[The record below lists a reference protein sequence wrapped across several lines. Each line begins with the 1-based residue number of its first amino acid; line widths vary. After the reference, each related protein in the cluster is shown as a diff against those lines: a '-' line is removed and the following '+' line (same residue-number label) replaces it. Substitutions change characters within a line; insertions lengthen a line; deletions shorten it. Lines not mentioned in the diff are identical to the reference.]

1 MKRAWNMARR
11 VYTKSMASQGR
22 CSPAASCE
30 AQKLRMCRWR
40 GRNLLVAL
48 TKGVVGKACGDGCLP
63 HCTVPQQ
70 DYLIL
75 EQLFFVAVAVRHR
88 RNEKKMKKRKKIQD
102 FSVLTRSHMHRS
114 IGYRNRNPKLLAK
127 SAARLMY

>member
-1 MKRAWNMARR
+1 MNN
-11 VYTKSMASQGR
+11 ASHGR

-48 TKGVVGKACGDGCLP
+48 TKCVVCKACGDGCLP

-70 DYLIL
+70 DDLIL
-75 EQLFFVAVAVRHR
+75 EQLFFVAVAVRHFLQT
-88 RNEKKMKKRKKIQD
+88 KKKKKAELRKKKILSRPLIPD
-102 FSVLTRSHMHRS
+102 IFNSRFIVS
-114 IGYRNRNPKLLAK
+114 
-127 SAARLMY
+127 